1 MTVHDREPAPVEV
14 KSSRDSRTRASLDRF
29 VDEYDTS
36 LGKPFVIHSKDIE
49 RTEDAT
55 YIPICMTCLL

>member
-1 MTVHDREPAPVEV
+1 MEV